1 MTTKYITLIEFL
13 RDLADRLEK
22 GNYVEKFNIGHRQ
35 GLYRYYDLS
44 DDCVSH
50 VPSGKHILTIDYELS
65 GFPKPSAY
73 SCEEIL
79 P

>member
-1 MTTKYITLIEFL
+1 MTKTETLVEFL
-13 RDLADRLEK
+13 RGLAERLEK
-22 GNYVEKFNIGHRQ
+22 GDSVEKFNIGHRM
-35 GLYRYYDLS
+35 GLYRYYEES
-44 DDCVSH
+44 DEWESH

-65 GFPKPSAY
+65 GFPKPDAY